1 MAVHAALGQPVQ
13 DLPSMLA
20 FYLVFDLVALL
31 LLGSAAWDLQRAVR
45 AAESPTRSWHPT
57 RGRAGVLVRTS
68 TARPRPPKGNVTMY
82 PLEIEHVTKRYGREV
97 VVDDLTFTVAPGRVT
112 GFLGP
117 NGAGKSTTMKILLDL
132 ASADSGQATIA
143 GARYRDLKDPARAV
157 GVVLEPNAFHPGRSG
172 RNHLRILADGAGLPP
187 DRVDA
192 MLEAVDLTHAAERRV
207 GAYSLGMRQRLG
219 IAAALLGDPPVL
231 VLDEPGNGLDPQ
243 GIRWL
248 RDLLRVRAAA
258 GGTVFVSSHL
268 LAEVE
273 HLADEVVVLSRGQL
287 VATGALATLQ
297 RTGTSLSTPSP
308 APLTRLLRAAGA
320 TVHEGI
326 DGHLIV
332 RGLPMADIGDRA
344 CAAGIAL
351 HELARQAGSLEE
363 LFLDWTSNGADTAE
377 VAETERQA
385 VPR

>member
-1 MAVHAALGQPVQ
+1 
-13 DLPSMLA
+13 
-20 FYLVFDLVALL
+20 
-31 LLGSAAWDLQRAVR
+31 
-45 AAESPTRSWHPT
+45 
-57 RGRAGVLVRTS
+57 
-68 TARPRPPKGNVTMY
+68 MY

-97 VVDDLTFTVAPGRVT
+97 VLDDLTFTVAPARVT

-132 ASADSGQATIA
+132 AAADSGHATVA
-143 GARYRDLKDPARAV
+143 GTRYRDLEDPPRTV

-172 RNHLRILADGAGLPP
+172 RNHLRILADGSGIPP
-187 DRVDA
+187 ARIDEL
-192 MLEAVDLTHAAERRV
+192 LEMVELSHAADRHV
-207 GAYSLGMRQRLG
+207 GGYSLGMRQRLG

-248 RDLLRVRAAA
+248 RDLLRARAAA

-273 HLADEVVVLSRGQL
+273 HLADEVVVISRGRL

-297 RTGTSLSTPSP
+297 QAGTSVRTTQT
-308 APLTRLLRAAGA
+308 AQLTELLQAAGA
-320 TVHEGI
+320 TVHTGPEGE
-326 DGHLIV
+326 LVV
-332 RGLPMADIGDRA
+332 RGLGTADIGDRA

-351 HELARQAGSLEE
+351 HELTPQAGSLEE
-363 LFLDWTSNGADTAE
+363 LFLDWTSNDDTHLSGPGAA
-377 VAETERQA
+377 ATERQV
-385 VPR
+385 VPL